1 MGNFKFLTAF
11 LFAFLFSVMGYGQE
25 VLLNGGFESGVAK
38 WKSYCDAAGT
48 APVDGV
54 GGGGAGFTIT
64 SSTTSPLAG
73 KASGIITKDAAN
85 RQGCGVSSDFTLA
98 NENKAKVLQIK
109 LSYQVA
115 SGTYADDQY
124 KVYVYDV
131 DNSTLIEAAPTF
143 IKNSSL
149 VEQYRGVFQ
158 ATLTGVNYR
167 LIIHNASTSA
177 VASTLRIEA
186 SVSSQLV
193 AQGSYVGDW
202 TQYTP
207 TFGGFGTPTNVSMW
221 WKIVGDN
228 ILIKGTFNSGIT
240 TAAIGTVSL
249 PAGLSIDTS
258 KISTSTYKT
267 SFGRGWRVPIS
278 AASNLT
284 TGSASVDNV
293 WVYNGTTTLVQMA
306 SSTNTSPG
314 YNNDN
319 ASTLANNTDL
329 INIELLTIPIAG
341 LGSNSALS
349 SQYSQRDIT
358 AQVTIG
364 NNQSVGNGSS
374 VEATIST
381 IQSDSHGAISG
392 NVFTAPYAAEYMF
405 NVKITWP
412 SNASSYRQ
420 ITLFKSTD
428 GGATYPTTVGFDSQ
442 GANSVGQHVSH
453 INRLV
458 KLNAGDKVKLF
469 MQQASGGSLTTVSDG
484 NQNFMTITKWTGG
497 TQVNANQLIS
507 AGYSSAAG
515 QSISDNGSLAT
526 LATKDWDYTSAVT
539 SSVFLSQNPGV
550 YQACAAFTF
559 VANGS
564 GIRNIKLYKNG
575 SVYRSGV
582 SILGSAS
589 NNLTISNCFEANLLT
604 GETLQ
609 FFPFQNTGG
618 ALSLTPNASE
628 NWVTYKRIGN

>member
-85 RQGCGVSSDFTLA
+85 RQGCGVASDFTLA

-267 SFGRGWRVPIS
+267 SFGRGWRAPIS
-278 AASNLT
+278 GGSNLT
-284 TGSASVDNV
+284 TGSASVDN
-293 WVYNGTTTLVQMA
+293 VYNGTTTLVQMA

-349 SQYSQRDIT
+349 SEYQARSASLFTTLSSYTHPTSAT
-358 AQVTIG
+358 FQVVTGWAAATTDSLGAFNPTTGIYTCPFSAFYKV
-364 NNQSVGNGSS
+364 N
-374 VEATIST
+374 ATIAFGAST
-381 IQSDSHGAISG
+381 TGARYLG
-392 NVFTAPYAAEYMF
+392 VRKN
-405 NVKITWP
+405 
-412 SNASSYRQ
+412 
-420 ITLFKSTD
+420 STD
-428 GGATYPTTVGFDSQ
+428 VAYGTQANAANFGAGAPPNTTVTAGVQ
-442 GANSVGQHVSH
+442 C
-453 INRLV
+453 
-458 KLNAGDKVKLF
+458 NAGETLSIRAY
-469 MQQASGGSLTTVSDG
+469 QTSGGSLAFTVGAESNLSIWVD
-484 NQNFMTITKWTGG
+484 NGG
-497 TQVNANQLIS
+497 TQVAAGESISARYYQTAAQSIPDSTQTVINFDIKDYDNANSVTTGVGWVFTASQSGKYRINCQIGL
-507 AGYSSAAG
+507 AAG
-515 QSISDNGSLAT
+515 TGFNGTTELLGLGIVVNGGEVVQNIIYPSST
-526 LATKDWDYTSAVT
+526 SNTKYVAVNGT
-539 SSVFLSQNPGV
+539 FNRKTNP
-550 YQACAAFTF
+550 
-559 VANGS
+559 
-564 GIRNIKLYKNG
+564 K
-575 SVYRSGV
+575 
-582 SILGSAS
+582 
-589 NNLTISNCFEANLLT
+589 
-604 GETLQ
+604 
-609 FFPFQNTGG
+609 
-618 ALSLTPNASE
+618 
-628 NWVTYKRIGN
+628 